1 MGRRILAI
9 IVAAVL
15 ALIGGVMVLL
25 YARNADA
32 RAVAAASPRTVFT
45 SSLAIPAGTSIR
57 DAIRLKM
64 LTQTQV
70 PAAGV
75 PAGALTQVTDDNS
88 ALLALTDIAPGQYV
102 LAASW
107 GDSPVGEKLIQVPTG
122 KLAVSVALS
131 DPARVGSF
139 VTPGSFITIFAT
151 HQAEAAT
158 SGDAA
163 AAGPLAS
170 TNVLLDN
177 IQVIGIGATPL
188 QSGATPVAPTED
200 GEDPGAAQGGG
211 ASFLVT
217 LAVTPEQATKLVHGI
232 NEFTLYAG
240 LRGAEV
246 KVDPKLETSTKN
258 VFG

>member
-1 MGRRILAI
+1 M
-9 IVAAVL
+9 AAVL

-32 RAVAAASPRTVFT
+32 RAVAAASPRTVFV
-45 SSLAIPAGTSIR
+45 SSLGVPAGTSIR

-70 PAAGV
+70 PERGV
-75 PAGALTQVTDDNS
+75 PAGALTEVTDETS
-88 ALLALTDIAPGQYV
+88 SLLALTDIAPGQYV
-102 LAASW
+102 LAASF
-107 GDSPVGEKLIQVPTG
+107 GDTPIGQKLIQVPTG

-139 VTPGSFITIFAT
+139 VTPGSFLTIFAT
-151 HQAEAAT
+151 HSQAAASSAGGAAT
-158 SGDAA
+158 QTGMA
-163 AAGPLAS
+163 

-177 IQVIGIGATPL
+177 IQVIGIGGTPL
-188 QSGATPVAPTED
+188 QSGVTPTAPAE
-200 GEDPGAAQGGG
+200 GEEAAPAAQQG

-217 LAVTPEQATKLVHGI
+217 LAVTPQQATKLVHAV
-232 NEFTLYAG
+232 NSFTLYAG

-246 KVDPKLETSTKN
+246 KVDPKLETTDKN
-258 VFG
+258 VFGG